1 MTANI
6 SGQNYKSRTI
16 EEVPDVIIVDGNL
29 VINFES
35 KDAQNNTVN
44 KAKWSPPRNCYGSTQ
59 SGIPTGASYGTYG
72 AGVGYGGIAAGKYQF
87 SLTGAGGY
95 GVPNR

>member
-1 MTANI
+1 MKI
-6 SGQNYKSRTI
+6 SGTI
-16 EEVPDVIIVDGNL
+16 EEVPGVIIVDGNL

-35 KDAQNNTVN
+35 EDAQNNTVN
-44 KAKWSPPRNCYGSTQ
+44 KAKLSPPRNCYGSTQ

-72 AGVGYGGIAAGKYQF
+72 AGVGYGGIAAGQYQF
-87 SLTGAGGY
+87 SLTGTGGY